1 MSENARVRG
10 KIPDLF
16 LTLLGPH
23 LEKVDEVISP
33 GLTLLRWTSLRINPF
48 VDSVHKALK
57 QLELLVDRVNGI
69 HEHRIQLVFNNMLRV
84 PLCDLPANGTVT
96 IAEFTSTTTR
106 LCAEASATLDTKS
119 QVAERAV
126 QELVELLLGPEVP
139 LEPPEDETAPG
150 ALATQRRIEQR
161 SKLRQEAD
169 SLFLTYEHLSMDTLV
184 QLTRLTLENLR
195 RRVSVTML
203 TYGEHKFGKQHSDHP
218 LFESNLVLSLPSIVM
233 QPGLDEVQQGL
244 NRAVQMIIA
253 VTKEVYRWGQERQ
266 SLSPRVRSESRSL
279 VSRSEVR
286 SRGRLMAQV
295 RIDSSALRNY
305 FRIVSEHKEVA
316 KLVSMLSTAINS
328 TKTLVVQGMERFNK
342 YHDLWDVEREKHMV
356 EYMEGSPS
364 VNEFRAEMQHYAL
377 MEEVVATEPD
387 SIPAGAIVLSSEQLK
402 IALCAE
408 AKAWCVCYGRTMNC
422 KYQTVMEE
430 VFKSIDDWSKRLSRP
445 LNDLDDIR
453 SVMAALKEIREN
465 EIRIDMSLEPIEVS
479 DKLRSPSQHRVQLS
493 VAPIGHHGNRLHLS
507 IHSMVHTCDM

>member
-1 MSENARVRG
+1 MMVSENARVRG
-10 KIPDLF
+10 KIPELF
-16 LTLLGPH
+16 LTLMGPH

-33 GLTLLRWTSLRINPF
+33 GLTLLRWTSLNINSF
-48 VDSVHKALK
+48 VDNVQKALK
-57 QLELLVDRVNGI
+57 ELELLVDRVNGI
-69 HEHRIQLVFNNMLRV
+69 HEHRIQVVFDNMLRV
-84 PLCDLPANGTVT
+84 PLCDLSATGTVT
-96 IAEFTSTTTR
+96 ITEFTSTTTR
-106 LCAEASATLDTKS
+106 LCAEASITLDTKS
-119 QVAERAV
+119 QVTERAV
-126 QELVELLLGPEVP
+126 QELLELLLGREMP

-150 ALATQRRIEQR
+150 ALTMQRRIEQR
-161 SKLRQEAD
+161 SKLQQEAD
-169 SLFLTYEHLSMDTLV
+169 SLFLTYEHMNMDTLV
-184 QLTRLTLENLR
+184 HLTRQTLENLR

-218 LFESNLVLSLPSIVM
+218 LFESDLVLSLPSIVM
-233 QPGLDEVQQGL
+233 QPSLDEVQQGL

-253 VTKEVYRWGQERQ
+253 VTKQVYRWGQERQ
-266 SLSPRVRSESRSL
+266 IFNPRARSESSPRARSESRTL

-286 SRGRLMAQV
+286 SRGRLTGQV
-295 RIDSSALRNY
+295 NISSSALHNY
-305 FRIVSEHKEVA
+305 FRTVSEHKEVA
-316 KLVSMLSTAINS
+316 KLVSMLSTTINS
-328 TKTLVVQGMERFNK
+328 TKTLVMQGLDQFNR
-342 YHDLWDVEREKHMV
+342 YHDLWDVEREKHMA

-377 MEEVVATEPD
+377 QEKVIATEPD

-408 AKAWCVCYGRTMNC
+408 AKAWCVCYGRMMNR

-479 DKLRSPSQHRVQLS
+479 AQPYCYTVPAPSSAFCCNHWSPY
-493 VAPIGHHGNRLHLS
+493 
-507 IHSMVHTCDM
+507 